1 MWDNMDFWENI
12 FLDAVATEREA
23 VGMNQGPAEMI
34 DRCERENLGQVVILA
49 VRVSRFAFH
58 VNAMAFLSI
67 LKASTLKRLYFFSCA
82 FRYNSLGPAEKKRL
96 EEDED
101 RLLAT
106 MLYNLVAFMTALNVG
121 KDAVKK
127 KVRRLLGK
135 SHIGLL
141 QSQQVNDLLD
151 NLQSLVSQ
159 YNV

>member
-1 MWDNMDFWENI
+1 MHLEK
-12 FLDAVATEREA
+12 LSL
-23 VGMNQGPAEMI
+23 
-34 DRCERENLGQVVILA
+34 NLSSSLFVIRFNLQHPKLSLFHY
-49 VRVSRFAFH
+49 VLSLSLWYFTILVSYYFQDS
-58 VNAMAFLSI
+58 LI
-67 LKASTLKRLYFFSCA
+67 LKVIFYHEQNNLFLHVF
-82 FRYNSLGPAEKKRL
+82 FRYNSLGRAEKKRL

-106 MLYNLVAFMTALNVG
+106 MLYNLVAFMIALNVD

-151 NLQSLVSQ
+151 NLNNLVRGQ
-159 YNV
+159 

>member
-1 MWDNMDFWENI
+1 M
-12 FLDAVATEREA
+12 
-23 VGMNQGPAEMI
+23 
-34 DRCERENLGQVVILA
+34 
-49 VRVSRFAFH
+49 
-58 VNAMAFLSI
+58 
-67 LKASTLKRLYFFSCA
+67 
-82 FRYNSLGPAEKKRL
+82 FRYNSLGPAERKRL

-106 MLYNLVAFMTALNVG
+106 MLYNLVAFMLALNVE

-151 NLQSLVSQ
+151 NLQSLVSEIHGKMLGKCPRGGGIP
-159 YNV
+159 

>member
-1 MWDNMDFWENI
+1 M
-12 FLDAVATEREA
+12 ATDKPEKW
-23 VGMNQGPAEMI
+23 
-34 DRCERENLGQVVILA
+34 RENRGPVVTLA
-49 VRVSRFAFH
+49 LRVSRKRDGSSLNFKGI
-58 VNAMAFLSI
+58 NLEMAI
-67 LKASTLKRLYFFSCA
+67 FFSCA

-121 KDAVKK
+121 KDTVKK

-159 YNV
+159 YYI

>member
-1 MWDNMDFWENI
+1 MIRDCLVQNI
-12 FLDAVATEREA
+12 
-23 VGMNQGPAEMI
+23 Q
-34 DRCERENLGQVVILA
+34 
-49 VRVSRFAFH
+49 
-58 VNAMAFLSI
+58 
-67 LKASTLKRLYFFSCA
+67 LKTALFCLFV
-82 FRYNSLGPAEKKRL
+82 FRYNSLGPAERKRL

-106 MLYNLVAFMTALNVG
+106 MLYNLVAFMLALNVE

-151 NLQSLVSQ
+151 NLQSLVSEIHGKMLGKCPRGGGIPWKSF
-159 YNV
+159 NNLVFGFPVA

>member
-1 MWDNMDFWENI
+1 M
-12 FLDAVATEREA
+12 
-23 VGMNQGPAEMI
+23 
-34 DRCERENLGQVVILA
+34 
-49 VRVSRFAFH
+49 
-58 VNAMAFLSI
+58 
-67 LKASTLKRLYFFSCA
+67 KRLDFFSCA

-106 MLYNLVAFMTALNVG
+106 MLYNLVAFMTALNVS
-121 KDAVKK
+121 KDTVKK